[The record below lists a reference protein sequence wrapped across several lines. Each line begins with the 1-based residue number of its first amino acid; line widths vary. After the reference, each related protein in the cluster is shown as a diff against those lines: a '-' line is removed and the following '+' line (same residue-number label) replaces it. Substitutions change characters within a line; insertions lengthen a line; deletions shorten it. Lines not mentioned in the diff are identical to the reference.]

1 MKQNNIGKIQILIA
15 VVVAVYILAP
25 DLVIGPVDDTALA
38 AIAGIAEVVLGIM
51 RAKANSEPERMSDY
65 YGNCDNFESY

>member
-1 MKQNNIGKIQILIA
+1 MTVSNCM
-15 VVVAVYILAP
+15 LAP

-51 RAKANSEPERMSDY
+51 RAKSNSEPERMSDY